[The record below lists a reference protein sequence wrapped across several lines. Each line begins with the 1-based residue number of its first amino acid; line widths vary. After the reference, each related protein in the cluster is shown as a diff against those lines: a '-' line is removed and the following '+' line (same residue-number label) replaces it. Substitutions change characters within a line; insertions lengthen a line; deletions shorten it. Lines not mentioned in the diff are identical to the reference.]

1 MQVQPNGELKVLD
14 RLIIFDTTLRDGEQA
29 PGASMTVTDKLHI
42 AGQLA
47 RLGVDVIEA
56 GFPISS
62 PGQREAVEVISSD
75 VSGPVICALA
85 RAVPGDVEAAG
96 NALRDAPRSRIHTFI
111 ATSDIH
117 LAAKFDSPRYGRTL
131 SEKRESI
138 LKMAVEAVRHASAF
152 TDDIEFSAEDAGRTD
167 IGYLTE
173 IFRAVVEAGATTI
186 NIPDTTGYT
195 TPSEYA
201 EIFRQ
206 VRRDCGF
213 GSDIVMSTHCHDDLG
228 LAVANSLAAVSV
240 GARQVEC
247 TINGLGERAGN
258 AALEEIVMAL
268 RVRSDVFGV
277 STGIDARYLTETSKT
292 VELASGHDVPAC
304 KAIVGANAFSHEAGI
319 HQDGVL
325 KERATYEIM
334 RAEDVGNEGETIRL
348 GRHSG
353 RHGLFGRLDRLGI
366 TVADGDRDR
375 VYSEFVALAD
385 RKKEVYEEDL
395 RLIAEPLRQTTHEP
409 RYTLEQIHVAVD
421 TGDEPSAVVT
431 VKNSQSGL
439 ETEYRATG
447 DGPIDALYGAIDGA
461 VGEGH
466 DLLSYDIRSITRGA
480 DALGEVEVSIGSGSK
495 RYYGKATNTDV
506 IMASASAYLE
516 ALNKLVVYRSDVE
529 SVEFVASGIMQSFTG
544 EGIDA

>member
-1 MQVQPNGELKVLD
+1 MQVMPNGELKTLD
-14 RLIIFDTTLRDGEQA
+14 RVIIFDTTLRDGEQA
-29 PGASMTVTDKLHI
+29 PGASMTVSDKVHI
-42 AGQLA
+42 AHQLA
-47 RLGVDVIEA
+47 TLGVDVIEA

-62 PGQREAVEVISSD
+62 PGQREAVSRISNEVE
-75 VSGPVICALA
+75 GPTICGLA

-96 NALRDAPRSRIHTFI
+96 KALEAAGRKRIHTFI

-117 LAAKFDSPRYGRTL
+117 LAAKFDSPKYGRTL
-131 SEKRESI
+131 TEKRQTV
-138 LKMAVEAVRHASAF
+138 LRMAVDAVALARSF
-152 TDDIEFSAEDAGRTD
+152 THDVEFSAEDAGRTD
-167 IGYLTE
+167 PAFLTE

-195 TPSEYA
+195 TPDEYA
-201 EIFRQ
+201 AIFKT

-213 GSDIVMSTHCHDDLG
+213 GPEVILSTHCHDDLG

-277 STGIDARYLTETSKT
+277 STGIDARHLTKTSRM
-292 VELASGHDVPAC
+292 VALASGHDVPAC

-325 KERATYEIM
+325 KSRATYEIM
-334 RAEDVGNEGETIRL
+334 RAEDVGNDGESIRL

-353 RHGLFGRLDRLGI
+353 RHGLFGRLNRLGI
-366 TVADGDRDR
+366 HVDEGDRDR
-375 VYSEFVALAD
+375 VYQEFVALAD
-385 RKKEVYEEDL
+385 RKKEVFDEDL
-395 RLIAEPLRQTTHEP
+395 RVIARQVPAGEPGG

-421 TGDEPSAVVT
+421 TGAEPRASVV
-431 VKNSQSGL
+431 VKNTRSGL
-439 ETEYRATG
+439 ETVFEATG

-461 VGEGH
+461 VGENH
-466 DLLSYDIRSITRGA
+466 DLLSYDIRSVTHGA
-480 DALGEVEVSIGSGSK
+480 DALGEVTVNIGAGGK
-495 RYYGKATNTDV
+495 RYAGAATNTDV

-516 ALNKLVVYRSDVE
+516 ALNKLVVYRTDVE
-529 SVEFVASGIMQSFTG
+529 SVEFVANGIMQSFTG
-544 EGIDA
+544 EDIGA